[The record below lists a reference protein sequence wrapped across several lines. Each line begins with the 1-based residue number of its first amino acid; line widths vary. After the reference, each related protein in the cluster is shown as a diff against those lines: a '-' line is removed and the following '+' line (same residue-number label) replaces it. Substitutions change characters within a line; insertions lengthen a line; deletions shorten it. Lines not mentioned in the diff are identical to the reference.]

1 MVQGEPP
8 MLSLERERAL
18 ITFLTRAAADGLVQS
33 AHDCSD
39 GGIAVTLAEC
49 AFDTGGIGLTVNL
62 AKTVSDVATLFG
74 ESASRAVVSVTAAN
88 LSQLEQLA
96 RELSVPMQAI
106 GVTGGER
113 LTISVASEIALD
125 LPVVEAEQIWSGA
138 LGRYFARRAA

>member
-1 MVQGEPP
+1 

-49 AFDTGGIGLTVNL
+49 AFDTGGIGIKVNL
-62 AKTVSDVATLFG
+62 PKTVSAVATLFG
-74 ESASRAVVSVTAAN
+74 ESASRAVVSVTEAN

-113 LTISVASEIALD
+113 LTISVADEIVLD